1 MAPTKPGPKEQKLR
15 EQRETRP
22 QPPKNIKMKA
32 KGIGRVANVRI
43 SKRGT

>member
-22 QPPKNIKMKA
+22 QPKPPKMKA
-32 KGIGRVANVRI
+32 KGIGKVASVKM
-43 SKRGT
+43 SRGVK

>member
-22 QPPKNIKMKA
+22 LPKPMRMKA
-32 KGIGRVANVRI
+32 KGIGKVANVKLSQRP
-43 SKRGT
+43 K